1 MDDLPPEVLIYIQTV
16 KNFFSKNEGTREY
29 FLSQIDEDI
38 FFKYLGNISQKNFE
52 ESGEVMLSE
61 VQFELLRKT
70 LIAMRISA
78 KTVPNPAITAEM
90 KDFAINAANILYAV
104 TNFIAIPAW

>member
-29 FLSQIDEDI
+29 FLSQIDENI
-38 FFKYLGNISQKNFE
+38 FFKYLGDISKKNFE
-52 ESGEVMLSE
+52 ENGEVMLSE

-70 LIAMRISA
+70 LIAMRISEMDETELPIEMSFDYELETIIYIDDRGYE
-78 KTVPNPAITAEM
+78 KITT
-90 KDFAINAANILYAV
+90 K
-104 TNFIAIPAW
+104 

>member
-1 MDDLPPEVLIYIQTV
+1 MEDLPPEVLIYIQTV

-52 ESGEVMLSE
+52 ESGEVMLSQ

-70 LIAMRISA
+70 LIAMRISEMDESELPIEMSFDYELETIIYIDDRGYE
-78 KTVPNPAITAEM
+78 KITT
-90 KDFAINAANILYAV
+90 K
-104 TNFIAIPAW
+104 

>member
-70 LIAMRISA
+70 LIAMRISEMDESELPIEMSFDYELETIIYIDDRGYE
-78 KTVPNPAITAEM
+78 KITT
-90 KDFAINAANILYAV
+90 K
-104 TNFIAIPAW
+104 

>member
-70 LIAMRISA
+70 LIAMRISEMDESELPIEMSFDYELETLIYIDDRGYE
-78 KTVPNPAITAEM
+78 KITT
-90 KDFAINAANILYAV
+90 K
-104 TNFIAIPAW
+104 

>member
-29 FLSQIDEDI
+29 FLSQIDENI
-38 FFKYLGNISQKNFE
+38 FFKYLGDISKKNFE
-52 ESGEVMLSE
+52 ENGEVMLTE

-70 LIAMRISA
+70 LIAMKISEMDETELPIEMSFDYELETIIYIDDRGYE
-78 KTVPNPAITAEM
+78 KITA
-90 KDFAINAANILYAV
+90 K
-104 TNFIAIPAW
+104 

>member
-1 MDDLPPEVLIYIQTV
+1 MENLPPEVLIYIQTV

-38 FFKYLGNISQKNFE
+38 FFKYLGDISKKNFE
-52 ESGEVMLSE
+52 SNGEVMLTE

-70 LIAMRISA
+70 LIALKISEMDETELPIEMSFDYELETIIYIDDRGYE
-78 KTVPNPAITAEM
+78 KITS
-90 KDFAINAANILYAV
+90 K
-104 TNFIAIPAW
+104 

>member
-1 MDDLPPEVLIYIQTV
+1 MEDLPPEVLIYIQTV

-38 FFKYLGNISQKNFE
+38 FFKYLGNISKKNFE
-52 ESGEVMLSE
+52 ENGEVMLTE

-70 LIAMRISA
+70 LIALKISEMDESELPIDMSFDYELETIIYIDDRGYE
-78 KTVPNPAITAEM
+78 KITI
-90 KDFAINAANILYAV
+90 K
-104 TNFIAIPAW
+104 

>member
-1 MDDLPPEVLIYIQTV
+1 MEDLPPEVLIYIQTV

-70 LIAMRISA
+70 LIAMRISEMDETELPIEMSFDFELETIIYIDDRGYE
-78 KTVPNPAITAEM
+78 KITT
-90 KDFAINAANILYAV
+90 K
-104 TNFIAIPAW
+104 